1 MLPERMP
8 SDLLHEGEGLKR
20 KGPRARC
27 LRCSAQSGAALSF
40 VAALVLLKQ
49 SASPLGR
56 MTEVVGF
63 FKACKGAICSMDT
76 ASQGQPDSESENLYK
91 CASCISGFLD
101 AESLPLH
108 V

>member
-49 SASPLGR
+49 SASPLGI

-63 FKACKGAICSMDT
+63 VKPARVLFVQWILRVKVSPIRRARTCTSAQ
-76 ASQGQPDSESENLYK
+76 A
-91 CASCISGFLD
+91 A
-101 AESLPLH
+101 
-108 V
+108 